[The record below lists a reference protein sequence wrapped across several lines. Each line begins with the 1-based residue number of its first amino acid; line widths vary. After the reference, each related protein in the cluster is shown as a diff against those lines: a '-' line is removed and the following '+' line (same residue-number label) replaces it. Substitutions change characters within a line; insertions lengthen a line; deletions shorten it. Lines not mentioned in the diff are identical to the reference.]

1 MADTTRIADLP
12 DNRNLG
18 GGTVAG
24 GVNFGTAGYTPL
36 NNIHPNPYL
45 GGNQMNIPTPPAI
58 GIPQQQTHSTRGMG
72 AGLPLAGGDGYDRS
86 SGGVG
91 AGYISPD
98 VMANFP
104 STLLPGQN
112 PSIGDIQPQYKL
124 PSRDIPREQ
133 VSYQQDEEIQANYIP
148 KPKKNRD
155 RDYID
160 DEENTDV
167 HIRANNK
174 QLTKQYEK
182 SKKQKQLTE
191 DVFGELQVPL
201 FISFLYFLFS
211 MPFLN
216 TILYRYANFGL
227 FHLDGNINYYGLM
240 VKSLLFGIIFYSI
253 NRGIDFIG
261 EL

>member
-201 FISFLYFLFS
+201 FISF
-211 MPFLN
+211 
-216 TILYRYANFGL
+216 
-227 FHLDGNINYYGLM
+227 
-240 VKSLLFGIIFYSI
+240 
-253 NRGIDFIG
+253 
-261 EL
+261 